1 MKKTRIH
8 KLVRTARK
16 RITALYTG
24 GVLGTAA
31 LVFVLASM
39 FYIGHVLAYTG
50 LALDGGGGG
59 SYKDVP
65 TDTLPSDTA
74 PPSSTTNVT
83 STYTNSNGSVTGR
96 SVWNTTPTVTLW
108 YAWNRGTLP
117 SSDTTTTGWA
127 TGLANPNI
135 SIGYD
140 YSVYDYNN
148 PSTIINPGS
157 SVQSGQKIILKFNP
171 YTSDNIFWFGTG
183 SSMDSP
189 YGEWRAGATAPARVG
204 SNVTCVSKDLVQ
216 QYTYTDTYNSTSY
229 QFDVYVPFVV
239 NPPDRSLDPSSLNG
253 LSCGAL
259 TTNSDGSA
267 SAVCTVTATSGSISP
282 AFNYTATNGIFY
294 YRYYDYR
301 DMTSAGWGGPGCYG
315 NNIALTSGDASGFGN
330 PSGPSANSTTS
341 IAPPY
346 VVNVPSQSFPYS
358 LSVTPITNQPP
369 TAPTVTCSPSPVNI
383 NTDVN
388 VALTST
394 DPQNQNVSYGVD
406 WTGGSTVNSGWT
418 APVPSGTS
426 QTITKTGGFAAPGT
440 YTVTGFAK
448 DTSGSQSTGS
458 SCTFTVTAAA
468 PTVSLTATPGSVNP
482 GGSATLAWTST
493 GATSCTGTNFSTGG
507 ATSGSVSTG
516 ALSATQMYSVSCTG
530 PGGNASDSAQV
541 TVNTAADLT
550 AGGVSLSNGSPVAG
564 TGLSLTAQATNIGN
578 SPSGSF
584 PVLFQVQDSAGNN
597 VSMVDSSYL
606 AGLAVGASAPAS
618 IPYTFSAAG
627 AYQVRA
633 CANEN
638 TSMVPI
644 VTESNY
650 ANNCG
655 GWTSVTVAPPAPT
668 GALSC
673 TVSNQNPTPGTT
685 ITYTVT
691 PSNGATGPYTWND
704 TQGGSYGTG
713 ATASRLIPSTGSYV
727 MNVSGQNVAQQPVSC
742 PVVTGGCGTPSG
754 SITATPNRVRAND
767 TTTPITITWSASGVN
782 TSCTLSGP
790 GVPGGS
796 QTVPANSCSVGNQ
809 TATIPSIAAQSV
821 YTVTCGG
828 TVVGKAIVNVIPAF
842 QEF

>member
-1 MKKTRIH
+1 MKKTRIL
-8 KLVRTARK
+8 KLVRTAHT
-16 RITALYTG
+16 RIVALYTG
-24 GVLGTAA
+24 GILGTVA
-31 LVFVLASM
+31 LVFVLGSL
-39 FYIGHVLAYTG
+39 FYIGHALALYQSV
-50 LALDGGGGG
+50 ALDGGGGG
-59 SYKDVP
+59 SYDNYP
-65 TDTLPSDTA
+65 TRNLPADTA
-74 PPSSTTNVT
+74 PQTTTTNIT
-83 STYTNSNGSVTGR
+83 STYTNSNGQAAGR
-96 SVWNTTPTVTLW
+96 STWGVTLSATLW

-127 TGLANPNI
+127 TGLADPSV

-140 YSVYDYNN
+140 YSIYDYKN
-148 PSTIINPGS
+148 PSTIINPGA
-157 SVQSGQKIILKFNP
+157 SVQSGQQVILKFSP

-189 YGEWRAGATAPARVG
+189 YGEWRSGATAPARVG
-204 SNVTCVSKDLVQ
+204 SNVSCVSKDLVQ
-216 QYTYTDTYNSTSY
+216 QYTYNSGGLGGTTY
-229 QFDVYVPFVV
+229 QFDVYIPFVV
-239 NPPDRSLDPSSLNG
+239 NPPDRSLSSLNG

-259 TTNSDGSA
+259 TNNSDGSA
-267 SAVCTVTATSGSISP
+267 SAVCTVTATSGTIAP

-301 DMTSAGWGGPGCYG
+301 DMTSIGWGGPGCYG

-330 PSGPSANSTTS
+330 PTSPSANSSTY

-346 VVNVPSQSFPYS
+346 VVNVPAQSFPYS
-358 LSVTPITNQPP
+358 LSVTPITNKPP
-369 TAPTVTCSPSPVNI
+369 SAPTVTCSPSPVNI

-388 VALTST
+388 VSLTST

-440 YTVTGFAK
+440 YTVTGFAQ
-448 DTSGSQSTGS
+448 DTSGLQSTGS
-458 SCTFTVTAAA
+458 TCSFTVTATA
-468 PTVSLTATPGSVNP
+468 PTVSLTATPGAVNP
-482 GGSATLAWTST
+482 GGSSTLAWTST

-541 TVNTAADLT
+541 TVNAAADLT
-550 AGGVSLSNGSPVAG
+550 AGSVSLSNGSPVAG

-584 PVLFQVQDSAGNN
+584 PVLFQVQDNVGNN
-597 VSMVDSSYL
+597 VSMIDSPYL
-606 AGLAVGASAPAS
+606 AGLAVGASSPAS
-618 IPYTFSAAG
+618 ISYTFASAG
-627 AYQVRA
+627 TYRVRA

-638 TSMVPI
+638 TSMTPI

-673 TVSNQNPTPGTT
+673 TVSNQNPTPGST

-691 PSNGATGPYTWND
+691 PSSGATGPYTWND

-713 ATASRLIPSTGSYV
+713 ATASRLIPSTGTYN
-727 MNVSGQNVAQQPVSC
+727 MFVSGQNVAQQPASC

-754 SITATPNRVRAND
+754 SVTATPDRVRAND
-767 TTTPITITWSASGVN
+767 TTTPITVTWSASGVN

-796 QTVPANSCSVGNQ
+796 QTIAANSCNVGNQ
-809 TATIPSIAAQSV
+809 TTRISSISVQSV
-821 YTVTCGG
+821 YTLTCGG
-828 TVVGKAIVNVIPAF
+828 TVVGKAIVNLIPAF